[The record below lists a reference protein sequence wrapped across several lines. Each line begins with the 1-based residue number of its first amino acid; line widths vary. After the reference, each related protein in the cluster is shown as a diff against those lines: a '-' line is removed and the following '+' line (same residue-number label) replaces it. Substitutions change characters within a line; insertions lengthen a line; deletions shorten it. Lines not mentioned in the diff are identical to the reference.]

1 MEIDPQPMEMMP
13 GHWTSPATGAAQFML
28 RSTKLKEPGSAAA
41 KQAATLG
48 RKLHQ
53 TLELLQA
60 QGHQLP
66 RGHSLVQTAL
76 TEARMLVSHL
86 EWWSTSPFQ

>member
-1 MEIDPQPMEMMP
+1 MEVDPQPTELRP
-13 GHWTSPATGAAQFML
+13 GPWTSPATGEAQFML
-28 RSTKLKEPGSAAA
+28 KSTKLKEPGSAAA
-41 KQAATLG
+41 RQAATLG

-60 QGHQLP
+60 QGHQQP
-66 RGHSLVQTAL
+66 HGRSLVQTAL